1 MVATLPESEPRIMAI
16 GREPRPL
23 SPLKRLWGATREPIL
38 EAYKSKEPYHKVSR
52 GTRVIA
58 EPFLTPQ
65 DIVTGVQVW
74 AWKPEDALSERLPPM
89 PGCGTSTRAHVCVA
103 PRSMV
108 MPPERNPIR

>member
-1 MVATLPESEPRIMAI
+1 MAI

-23 SPLKRLWGATREPIL
+23 SPFKRLWGATREPIL
-38 EAYKSKEPYHKVSR
+38 ATYTSKEPYHKVSR

-74 AWKPEDALSERLPPM
+74 AGKPEDAPPDRLPA
-89 PGCGTSTRAHVCVA
+89 GAWVWDIH
-103 PRSMV
+103 
-108 MPPERNPIR
+108 PEDIEN